1 MMALMFLH
9 ACSACSATPPAT
21 SLPDAA
27 STPSCAELV
36 YVARDLA
43 AVVGHYH
50 LSALDDV
57 RRLRMEEADGADDAF
72 NVADI
77 GRCEVRGRGV
87 ALPQRGRD
95 LVHAFVGGLGAQQYG
110 DGQAERIAPV
120 VQRALGGGVMLVHAL
135 RHRKG
140 ALAFGGHG
148 LAWHRISSGC
158 GFSET
163 PPSIMKFFVRVPLS
177 RTANGGCAPR
187 LPFAVRLLVPLL
199 PSVSWG

>member
-1 MMALMFLH
+1 MVDGTPVFARVQLEQGGLGLRRRVGRGAGELQPVRDAEHVRVHRDALHDAERLVEHDVRRLATH
-9 ACSACSATPPAT
+9 ARQ
-21 SLPDAA
+21 LLQ
-27 STPSCAELV
+27 LV

-72 NVADI
+72 NVAGI
-77 GRCEVRGRGV
+77 GRCEIRGRGV

-135 RHRKG
+135 RTAR
-140 ALAFGGHG
+140 ARWRLAVMVSRGIGSPRDAV
-148 LAWHRISSGC
+148 LA
-158 GFSET
+158 
-163 PPSIMKFFVRVPLS
+163 KLS
-177 RTANGGCAPR
+177 QY
-187 LPFAVRLLVPLL
+187 
-199 PSVSWG
+199 